1 MITEQEIIEIVS
13 EAIGVKK
20 EDLSMESS
28 MSDFAEW
35 DSLGHLTILSSLDE
49 KLGDKYLE
57 SEELSSA
64 NTVREIY
71 DAINK

>member
-49 KLGDKYLE
+49 KLGDKYQE

>member
-1 MITEQEIIEIVS
+1 MITEDEIINIVA
-13 EAIGVKK
+13 EAIGVEKN
-20 EDLSMESS
+20 DLNMDSS
-28 MSDFAEW
+28 MSDFSEW

-49 KLGDKYLE
+49 KLGDKYEE

-71 DAINK
+71 NAINK

>member
-1 MITEQEIIEIVS
+1 
-13 EAIGVKK
+13 
-20 EDLSMESS
+20 MESS

-49 KLGDKYLE
+49 KLGDKYQE